1 MKVMFYNTELN
12 NSLKADVYVYGI
24 VLELAF
30 LLFMVPA
37 LGFIMGLMLSFSSSL
52 QYGSMG
58 ISFVIFL
65 VLWRLIH
72 TGKEALT
79 LDKIIVKLIYQQS
92 IKYIKAEAYSLLKEG
107 ETKDGQTR

>member
-12 NSLKADVYVYGI
+12 NSLKADVFVYGI

-37 LGFIMGLMLSFSSSL
+37 LGFIIGLMLSFSSSL

-58 ISFVIFL
+58 ISFLAFI

-72 TGKEALT
+72 NGREVLT
-79 LDKIIVKLIYQQS
+79 LDRIIVKLIYSNS
-92 IKYIKAEAYSLLKEG
+92 IKYIRAEAYSLLQE
-107 ETKDGQTR
+107 D